1 MKIYSIIAISFFSC
15 FFISFSQGVLPGAV
29 QKPSSAIRSVT
40 ATPAIPFNA
49 STIQVLPEKK
59 KGLGENTCSS
69 YELTKKYYESIGKW
83 EEFNQMYLEEAQKT
97 KPFANTKTP
106 GVNTIAVIFHV
117 VHNPNNPAE
126 NVSNAAIMHGMTVQ
140 I

>member
-29 QKPSSAIRSVT
+29 QKPSSAIKSVT

-83 EEFNQMYLEEAQKT
+83 
-97 KPFANTKTP
+97 
-106 GVNTIAVIFHV
+106 
-117 VHNPNNPAE
+117 
-126 NVSNAAIMHGMTVQ
+126 
-140 I
+140 